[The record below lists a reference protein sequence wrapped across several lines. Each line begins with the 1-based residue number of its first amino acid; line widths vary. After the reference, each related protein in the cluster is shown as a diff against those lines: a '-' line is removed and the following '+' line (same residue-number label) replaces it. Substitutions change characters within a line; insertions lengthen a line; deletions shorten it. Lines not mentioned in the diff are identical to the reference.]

1 MDYKELAEE
10 FCQMHIMY
18 AKKMAGTSL
27 HRPTQGEGN
36 VLFFLLSVDKEI
48 LAGQIAKCLNL
59 SASRVTNILNSLVKK
74 GLVQKRV
81 DPSDKRH
88 VYISMTEE
96 GKERVCRKYGEMI
109 SMYESVFQK
118 LGMEDTI
125 NYIRIVKKLSA
136 LLDEERNRKSNS

>member
-1 MDYKELAEE
+1 
-10 FCQMHIMY
+10 
-18 AKKMAGTSL
+18 
-27 HRPTQGEGN
+27 
-36 VLFFLLSVDKEI
+36 
-48 LAGQIAKCLNL
+48 
-59 SASRVTNILNSLVKK
+59 
-74 GLVQKRV
+74 
-81 DPSDKRH
+81 
-88 VYISMTEE
+88 MTEE